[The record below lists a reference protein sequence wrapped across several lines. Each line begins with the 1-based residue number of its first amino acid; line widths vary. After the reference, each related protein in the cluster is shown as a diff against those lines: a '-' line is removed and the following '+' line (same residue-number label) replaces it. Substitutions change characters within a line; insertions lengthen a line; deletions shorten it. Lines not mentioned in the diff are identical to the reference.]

1 MDPGPLRDALTLLLG
16 VATGMLSGLF
26 GVGGAVI
33 STPGIRA
40 LGATALTSIGT
51 TLPSIIPSSASGTFR
66 YAREGL
72 IDWRA
77 VGFTAPIGVL
87 AAIGGSLLS
96 EVVPGEGH
104 LLMLAT
110 AALLGVSA
118 LRMGRARQAAPVPV
132 PEGGS
137 EEDTVAAPDEPGV
150 AAEAPERARPGRFAV
165 VGLMAGTLSGLLGI
179 GGGIVMV
186 PGFSQ
191 YAGLGVK
198 RAIATSLVCVGLF
211 AVPGTVTHAAL
222 GNIDWRFAL
231 WLAVGVVPGAWLGAH
246 VASGTSD
253 RRLRLVVSG
262 FLGLTAVGYAA
273 GELIALLD

>member
-26 GVGGAVI
+26 GVGGAVL

-40 LGATALTSIGT
+40 LGATALTAIGT
-51 TLPSIIPSSASGTFR
+51 TLPSIIPSAASGTVR

-77 VGFTAPIGVL
+77 VEFTAPAGVV
-87 AAIGGSLLS
+87 AAVGGSLLS

-110 AALLGVSA
+110 AALLAVSA
-118 LRMGRARQAAPVPV
+118 LRMAKPRASAPAPEAASEEETVAVPV
-132 PEGGS
+132 RPGA
-137 EEDTVAAPDEPGV
+137 DDER
-150 AAEAPERARPGRFAV
+150 PERARPARFAA
-165 VGLMAGTLSGLLGI
+165 VGVLAGTLSGLLGI

-191 YAGLGVK
+191 WTGLGVK
-198 RAIATSLVCVGLF
+198 RSIATSLVCVGLF
-211 AVPGTVTHAAL
+211 AIPGTITHTIL

-231 WLAVGVVPGAWLGAH
+231 LLAVGVVPGAWLGAH
-246 VASGTSD
+246 VTSGTSD
-253 RRLRLVVSG
+253 RRLRIVVSS
-262 FLGLTAVGYAA
+262 FLGLTAIGYAA
-273 GELIALLD
+273 GEINALVG